1 MSMEV
6 GVQEHERTGQRVDS
20 ICSTKSREIS
30 RQLPAQTPSCL
41 HPSPVCLIPDHPSAK
56 SLL

>member
-6 GVQEHERTGQRVDS
+6 GVQEHERTGQSVDS

-41 HPSPVCLIPDHPSAK
+41 QPLLGLPDPRPP
-56 SLL
+56 LC